1 MTIHVCD
8 HVITTPSKSDAK
20 SQWKLFG
27 RERSRRNAR
36 GTRRVSQKCEKKRYK
51 RKNVSRRFVSRL
63 EEPKEDRSEK
73 ETNADDKEE
82 QIDEEPP
89 SKVVEKEDGEESTVE
104 VGVVREEAIVA
115 TATRSEESATEVATK
130 NVESRGVEE
139 VPMATAPL
147 VTESESLVNEEEE
160 PATVLRDDETVA
172 IATDTQDEEPKE
184 IEREPEAENRESSS
198 ERVAYPRLERERADH
213 SKIRSRFNL
222 FINLFILGDQEPF
235 SEETLALY
243 YENPELDR
251 NEIYIDEFL
260 RVHLEKFFK
269 KFKPDF
275 RIYRR
280 VAKNDLNSTKL

>member
-1 MTIHVCD
+1 MTQSRNGSCSV
-8 HVITTPSKSDAK
+8 AK
-20 SQWKLFG
+20 EAEETQS
-27 RERSRRNAR
+27 SAR
-36 GTRRVSQKCEKKRYK
+36 GTRRVSQRCEKKRYK

-104 VGVVREEAIVA
+104 VGVVHEESEEAIVA
-115 TATRSEESATEVATK
+115 TATRSEESATEVATNDGE

-172 IATDTQDEEPKE
+172 IATGGARSTTIGASRRARPFIPSAGATSAEESCKH
-184 IEREPEAENRESSS
+184 PEAMR
-198 ERVAYPRLERERADH
+198 RTR
-213 SKIRSRFNL
+213 I
-222 FINLFILGDQEPF
+222 
-235 SEETLALY
+235 
-243 YENPELDR
+243 
-251 NEIYIDEFL
+251 EIDPPL
-260 RVHLEKFFK
+260 
-269 KFKPDF
+269 
-275 RIYRR
+275 
-280 VAKNDLNSTKL
+280 